1 MIESQIKDGM
11 DQEEITAMKRRFTMV
26 VSNTEY
32 TSYLDMMLMSR
43 CRHNIIS
50 NSSFGWWA
58 AWLNDHPDKLVIAP
72 DKWENDRDSRDVYTE
87 GMVLVNAKGR
97 VNKVVRE

>member
-1 MIESQIKDGM
+1 MREHYQEDACEMIDWNHGRDSI
-11 DQEEITAMKRRFTMV
+11 
-26 VSNTEY
+26 Y
-32 TSYLDMMLMSR
+32 DMMLMSR

-72 DKWENDRDSRDVYTE
+72 DKWENDRDSKDVYTE
-87 GMVLVNAKGR
+87 GMVLINAKGR